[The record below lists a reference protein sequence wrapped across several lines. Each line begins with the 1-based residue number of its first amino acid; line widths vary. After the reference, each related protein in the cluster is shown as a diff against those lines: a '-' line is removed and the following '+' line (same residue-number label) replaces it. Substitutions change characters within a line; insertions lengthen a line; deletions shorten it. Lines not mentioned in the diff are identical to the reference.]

1 MHYVHFNN
9 GTFGNTAIIEF
20 RSMESANQAIL
31 KMHQSKFGGQ
41 KIVVK
46 KDINPDPQNKS
57 GKVQKKK
64 EKFGGLKTWS
74 YSKRGGRGGGRG
86 GGPGAGGIGGSTQ
99 DTAQKFGT
107 AFRAAFL

>member
-20 RSMESANQAIL
+20 GSMESASQAIL
-31 KMHQSKFGGQ
+31 KMHQSEFGGR

-46 KDINPDPQNKS
+46 KDTNPDPQNKS
-57 GKVQKKK
+57 GKVQKKKK

-74 YSKRGGRGGGRG
+74 YSKRGGRGGRG
-86 GGPGAGGIGGSTQ
+86 GGPGAGGVGGSTQ
-99 DTAQKFGT
+99 DPAQMFGR
-107 AFRAAFL
+107 AFKASFL